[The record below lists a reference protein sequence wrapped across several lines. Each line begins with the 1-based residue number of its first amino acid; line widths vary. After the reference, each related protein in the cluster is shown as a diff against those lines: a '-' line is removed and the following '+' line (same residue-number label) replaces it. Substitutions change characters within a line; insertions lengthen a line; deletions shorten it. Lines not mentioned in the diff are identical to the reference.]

1 MGRGSTEAWNPQEN
15 LTTKRA
21 QNLEHRIVV
30 QYLFS
35 KEVIR
40 KFWFQ
45 SISNIS
51 RDILY
56 SVMYHFSCKPR
67 DIIISLTWKE
77 IFQKGKCQSFV
88 FWKAVQLCSKYFH
101 AILFKDYLAP
111 GEDWCGD
118 SPFVIAFKLLIF
130 SCHRFISIIWSCMLW
145 SISKLI
151 LL

>member
-15 LTTKRA
+15 LQTKRA

-67 DIIISLTWKE
+67 DIIISLK
-77 IFQKGKCQSFV
+77 
-88 FWKAVQLCSKYFH
+88 
-101 AILFKDYLAP
+101 
-111 GEDWCGD
+111 
-118 SPFVIAFKLLIF
+118 
-130 SCHRFISIIWSCMLW
+130 
-145 SISKLI
+145 
-151 LL
+151 